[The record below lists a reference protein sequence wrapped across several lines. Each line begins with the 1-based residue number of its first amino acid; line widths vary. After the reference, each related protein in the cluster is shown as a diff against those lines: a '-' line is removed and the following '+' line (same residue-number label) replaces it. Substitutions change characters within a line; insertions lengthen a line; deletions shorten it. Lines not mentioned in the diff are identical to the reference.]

1 MLEEFLLYYGEWL
14 LFGVIILGFLV
25 LLLRQYLYNRS
36 PEYVGTATVVSRRM
50 GIAQFHGKYSSGGN
64 YLVTFQVGNDTI
76 ELYVGRQ
83 QYQEFAEGTTGT
95 LHWQRDNLLNFEP
108 NL

>member
-1 MLEEFLLYYGEWL
+1 MLEEFLLYHGEWL
-14 LFGVIILGFLV
+14 LFGAIILGFV
-25 LLLRQYLYNRS
+25 FLLLRQYLYNKS
-36 PEYVGTATVVSRRM
+36 PEYVGTATVLSRRI
-50 GIAQFHGKYSSGGN
+50 GIAQYHGKYSSGGN

-76 ELYVGRQ
+76 ELYVSRQ
-83 QYQEFAEGTTGT
+83 QYPEFTEGTTGT